1 MLIVAISFR
10 LLYYTMF
17 LFNYASRHTLS
28 ELSRRFMLYLVGILF
43 FDMLMRVH
51 LKLLVQAQVDS
62 RYIVNPYMYYF
73 SMYNDAFD

>member
-10 LLYYTMF
+10 LLYYMF
-17 LFNYASRHTLS
+17 LFNYASRHILS

-51 LKLLVQAQVDS
+51 LKLLVQAQ
-62 RYIVNPYMYYF
+62 I
-73 SMYNDAFD
+73 AATL

>member
-1 MLIVAISFR
+1 MLIVEISFR

-17 LFNYASRHTLS
+17 LFNYASRHILS
-28 ELSRRFMLYLVGILF
+28 ELSRRFMLYFVGILF

-62 RYIVNPYMYYF
+62 RYIVKMYYF
-73 SMYNDAFD
+73 FM

>member
-17 LFNYASRHTLS
+17 NYASRHILS

-51 LKLLVQAQVDS
+51 LKLLVQAQVHS
-62 RYIVNPYMYYF
+62 RYIVKPDVLF
-73 SMYNDAFD
+73 FHV